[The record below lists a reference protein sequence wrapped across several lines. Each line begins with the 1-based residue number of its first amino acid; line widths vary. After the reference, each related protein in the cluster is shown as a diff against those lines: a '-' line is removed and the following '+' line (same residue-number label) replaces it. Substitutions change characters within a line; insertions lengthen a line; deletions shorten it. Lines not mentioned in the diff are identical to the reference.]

1 MTPDPDSRPNKRRPA
16 KPAPSSPADQGLAR
30 AYGESRQRLRI
41 VKTTRTPSGQ
51 IIDWVPIESQ
61 DPKGKI
67 ATPPP
72 APKKAASAAE
82 TNHRAATFEIH
93 DSGIERGPAGTVPLL
108 RRDFS
113 HLAKGGERRVRS
125 RKRKVDGRL
134 FTPHPSRPPFAAP
147 DPFGYYH
154 ATSAEY
160 ATCYGCQAGLNVW
173 APDCEFSGDH
183 SISQFGIQN
192 YDNPKLQS
200 LEAGWEV
207 SQDQYGD
214 DQPHLFTYYTT
225 NGYDSDADNAGGYNR
240 DFAGWVQ
247 FDANVFPG
255 ARINGVSAFG
265 GVQDVI
271 TIKFQ
276 LWQGNWWFQVQ
287 GIWLGYY
294 PATLFQGRAAAG
306 KTLGDH
312 ASWVAFWGEVY
323 SALADPTLTTTDM
336 GSGNFAED
344 GWKYSAFQSNT
355 LVQSDRQGTL
365 VESNGSPSAEDSTYY
380 DIENHMKS
388 GSSWGSYF
396 WFGGPG
402 KQPTLF
408 VPEVPGEV
416 VRILIG
422 GSDGTLITIDANGHI
437 KIIPTPGPD
446 PYYVFRGGKRLRSK
460 DRQITRRTGG

>member
-1 MTPDPDSRPNKRRPA
+1 M
-16 KPAPSSPADQGLAR
+16 
-30 AYGESRQRLRI
+30 
-41 VKTTRTPSGQ
+41 
-51 IIDWVPIESQ
+51 
-61 DPKGKI
+61 

-72 APKKAASAAE
+72 APKTRRAIAQAE
-82 TNHRAATFEIH
+82 AVDRTVFFELERP
-93 DSGIERGPAGTVPLL
+93 DLERGPSGTVPLL

-113 HLAKGGERRVRS
+113 RWSETGVRQTRS

-134 FTPHPSRPPFAAP
+134 LTPHPSHPPVADP
-147 DPFGYYH
+147 DPLGYYH
-154 ATSAEY
+154 ATSAED
-160 ATCYGCQAGLNVW
+160 ATCYGCQAVLNMW
-173 APDCEFSGDH
+173 APICQFERDH

-207 SQDQYGD
+207 SEEQYGD
-214 DQPHLFTYYTT
+214 RQPHLFTYYTT
-225 NGYDSDADNAGGYNR
+225 NGYDTDADNQGGYNH

-255 ARINGVSAFG
+255 ALINGVSALG

-294 PATLFQGRAAAG
+294 PATLFQGRARAG
-306 KTLGDH
+306 TTLGDH
-312 ASWVAFWGEVY
+312 GSWVAFWGEVF
-323 SALADPTLTTTDM
+323 SALDDPTKTTTDM
-336 GSGNFAED
+336 GSGNFAEA
-344 GWKYSAFQSNT
+344 GWKWAAYQRNT
-355 LVQSDRQGTL
+355 LVQSDRQGAL
-365 VESNGSPSAEDSTYY
+365 VESNGSKSAEDSTYY
-380 DIENHMKS
+380 DIDSHMNS
-388 GSSWGSYF
+388 GSAWGSYF

-402 KQPTLF
+402 YRPSLF
-408 VPEVPGEV
+408 VPQLPGEV

-422 GSDGTLITIDANGHI
+422 GADGTLITIDANGHI

-446 PYYVFRGGKRLRSK
+446 PYDTLRGAEGLAKGL
-460 DRQITRRTGG
+460 TREIG